1 MFTKVKNFIFLLF
14 FLSFSSLTIKYYI
27 SENNIININKSR
39 SSYVLSNSENLP
51 ILKNDTNNIIVYKDD
66 IEEFKKS
73 RKKRF
78 WEKLILND

>member
-51 ILKNDTNNIIVYKDD
+51 ILKNDTNKVK
-66 IEEFKKS
+66 
-73 RKKRF
+73 
-78 WEKLILND
+78 